1 MGPRAEGQDPS
12 GRAGLPGPAG
22 LRAEGSQAQG
32 CLAWHEPDSET
43 LRCVLAAQDPVADK
57 STSRSRGTPEARRA
71 QHDSERLP
79 CRGRASP
86 PVLLLRSGHRQH
98 PSEAPARLMS
108 PDRAQNDR
116 WAMILTCILSSD
128 DARSLGGGGS
138 VSLREAPQSA
148 FSFLCFQTVKGGIG
162 PGTGSQ
168 RR

>member
-1 MGPRAEGQDPS
+1 MTYGGRVHQTRGRGPRARTRPAGRDSRGPRGS
-12 GRAGLPGPAG
+12 GRREARPRAVWHGTSRTVRLFAVYWRHRTLSLMSPRPDPG
-22 LRAEGSQAQG
+22 
-32 CLAWHEPDSET
+32 
-43 LRCVLAAQDPVADK
+43 AQDPVADK
-57 STSRSRGTPEARRA
+57 STSRSWGTPEARRA

-128 DARSLGGGGS
+128 DARSLGGE
-138 VSLREAPQSA
+138 EA
-148 FSFLCFQTVKGGIG
+148 
-162 PGTGSQ
+162 
-168 RR
+168 